1 MAFILNILIF
11 YNVEK
16 TTDAEDGSD
25 SFFDKLLAQV
35 VKNLKVIIKLK
46 LHTVTDNHCCKLNP
60 TDTVSNH

>member
-1 MAFILNILIF
+1 MAFILNILSF

-46 LHTVTDNHCCKLNP
+46 LHTDNHML
-60 TDTVSNH
+60 